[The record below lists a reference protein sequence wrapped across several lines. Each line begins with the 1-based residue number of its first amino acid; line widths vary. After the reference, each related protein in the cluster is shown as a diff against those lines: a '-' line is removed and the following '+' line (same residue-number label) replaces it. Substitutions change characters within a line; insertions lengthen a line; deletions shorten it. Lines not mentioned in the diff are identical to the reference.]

1 MQKLKKRSRFF
12 DSQEAEDI
20 RQKLQNM
27 ASSDLYNT
35 QSSFTID
42 DTQYPDNLMPFLD
55 KHMNYL
61 NNHPALDPSMYLA
74 NLRLMTR
81 IR

>member
-1 MQKLKKRSRFF
+1 MQALKKRSHFLE
-12 DSQEAEDI
+12 SPEADI
-20 RQKLQNM
+20 IRRELQHM
-27 ASSDLYNT
+27 EASDLYNT
-35 QSSFTID
+35 VSSFTPNGI
-42 DTQYPDNLMPFLD
+42 QYPDNKLPFLD

-61 NNHPALDPSMYLA
+61 NVHPSLDADMYVA